1 MIEEMITGN
10 LENEFIFY
18 IVGSMNDFVQFLSK
32 YKIEQLYSDT
42 SDLNETLL
50 EYF

>member
-18 IVGSMNDFVQFLSK
+18 FFSDRK
-32 YKIEQLYSDT
+32 YCKKAKMLTIFFNGINYKPQRT
-42 SDLNETLL
+42 SETII
-50 EYF
+50 

>member
-18 IVGSMNDFVQFLSK
+18 FFSDRK
-32 YKIEQLYSDT
+32 YCKKAKILTIFFINGINYESQRT
-42 SDLNETLL
+42 SETII
-50 EYF
+50 